1 MILNALS
8 SPSFSNEDL
17 QIQKAI
23 TDLNNC
29 LYDITQLYE
38 HFADAFD
45 LWECKLKILN
55 CSHHNDPLLIE
66 SIWGNIINKCLEE
79 APNDEENS
87 VRLFTKMETLIKEF
101 SESGHCFPLAYIIR
115 ELELKACQC
124 QFTAGIVPQK
134 LFGMNLDAELLM
146 EYYSRYDT
154 NERHSLKY
162 GYLY

>member
-1 MILNALS
+1 MILNALA
-8 SPSFSNEDL
+8 SPSHPSDDQHL
-17 QIQKAI
+17 QKAI
-23 TDLNNC
+23 SDLNNC

-38 HFADAFD
+38 HFADAFE

-79 APNDEENS
+79 TQVDEES
-87 VRLFTKMETLIKEF
+87 TVRLFTKMETLIKEF

-124 QFTAGIVPQK
+124 RFPVGIVPQK
-134 LFGMNLDAELLM
+134 LYNMNLDAELLM
-146 EYYSRYDT
+146 EYYSRYGMT
-154 NERHSLKY
+154 M
-162 GYLY
+162 GC